1 MTFESQVNN
10 FSPKEF
16 AKIINGLMQE
26 FNLNKDEKVDV
37 LKTYMC
43 LIVLFYLGI
52 DSSFSCCFVKFPFR
66 DLEEVSSFPESH
78 LARAD
83 HVDCMFK
90 CFIFR

>member
-1 MTFESQVNN
+1 MRQ
-10 FSPKEF
+10 
-16 AKIINGLMQE
+16 L
-26 FNLNKDEKVDV
+26 LNKLKFSFNRKMYFFTIFGMRELRIIEKVDV

-43 LIVLFYLGI
+43 LIVLFYLGV

>member
-1 MTFESQVNN
+1 MRQ
-10 FSPKEF
+10 
-16 AKIINGLMQE
+16 L
-26 FNLNKDEKVDV
+26 LNKLKFSFNRKMYFFTIFEMRESRKIEKVDV

-43 LIVLFYLGI
+43 LIVLFYLGV